1 VPGNGHLSFVLEV
14 HLLRFEMLEEF
25 AILSQLLPFKAG
37 DDPCTRAQACDK
49 KSVSQ
54 ISSAAVTVEVLTLCP
69 AFCQQ
74 EWEP

>member
-1 VPGNGHLSFVLEV
+1 MSFVLEV